1 MIKNY
6 NSFNLFVLIVE
17 NELLFLINVNKM
29 ALKYKFDRKGHKLV
43 EHCAVFG
50 VVCSDINYSITKL
63 LYSGLI
69 AQQHRGQES
78 TGISLI
84 KSGGSI
90 YTYKKKGLV
99 SRVLNNKVLSKLWG
113 NVGIGHNRYATTG
126 AQEYDSLEY
135 IQPYHFKN
143 NEIEFSL
150 AFNGTIPNYHE
161 LKQQLEA
168 MGRIF
173 LTNTDTEV
181 IAQLLAYTAK
191 ETDNWPEILKKVS
204 KSLDGSY
211 SLLILTSES
220 DIYAVRDPLGFKPLC
235 IGEMIAKER
244 KHYIVSSESCGIDVV
259 GGNLLRDVRPGEIIH
274 LNTEKG
280 IHSEMVIESE
290 RTALC
295 QFEFVYFARPDSII
309 DGVSVAQTRLQLG
322 INLAK
327 NDPILTDP
335 HFRENTI
342 VVPVPDSG
350 RSVALG
356 YAQEANLPYVEGL
369 MKNRYIWRTF
379 IMPGQEKR
387 EAAVKEKLNP
397 IKNFVEGKNVILLDD
412 SIVRGTTTKKIIN
425 LIREAGALS
434 VNVRI
439 SCPPVIRPCYMGI
452 DFPTTSELIAGHFK
466 ELYGNEAYIDEIR
479 KKIGADSLRY
489 QTIEDL
495 MKAIGKGKD
504 QLCMACL
511 TGIYP
516 LKSVNKIIE
525 LEKAISSN
533 RN

>member
-1 MIKNY
+1 
-6 NSFNLFVLIVE
+6 
-17 NELLFLINVNKM
+17 M
-29 ALKYKFDRKGHKLV
+29 ALNCKKNLKIDKPI

-50 VVCSDINYSITKL
+50 VTCDDKTFTVSRL
-63 LYSGLI
+63 LYLGLI
-69 AQQHRGQES
+69 SLQHRGQES
-78 TGISLI
+78 TGISIL
-84 KSGGSI
+84 KTGGSI
-90 YTYKKKGLV
+90 VTYKKKGLV
-99 SRVLNNKVLSKLWG
+99 SQVLNDNELSKLWG

-126 AQEYDSLEY
+126 SQEYNSLDY

-143 NEIEFSL
+143 TEIEFSI

-161 LKQQLEA
+161 LKQELEA
-168 MGRIF
+168 KGRIF
-173 LTNTDTEV
+173 ITNTDTEV
-181 IAQLLAYTAK
+181 IAHLLAYTANK
-191 ETDNWPEILKKVS
+191 TDNWPEILKKVS

-211 SLLILTSES
+211 SLIILTSKS
-220 DIYAVRDPLGFKPLC
+220 DIYAIRDPLGFKPLC
-235 IGEMIAKER
+235 IGEMITEER

-259 GGNLLRDVRPGEIIH
+259 GGNLIRDVRPGEIIH
-274 LNTEKG
+274 LSSEKG
-280 IHSEMVIESE
+280 IHSELVLESE

-335 HFRENTI
+335 HFRENAI

-350 RSVALG
+350 RSVAVG
-356 YAQEANLPYVEGL
+356 YAQEAKLPYVEGL
-369 MKNRYIWRTF
+369 MKNRYVWRTF
-379 IMPGQEKR
+379 IMPGQKKR

-397 IKNFVEGKNVILLDD
+397 IKKFVEGKNVIILDD

-425 LIREAGALS
+425 LIRDAGAIS

-452 DFPTTSELIAGHFK
+452 DFPTTSELIAGRFK
-466 ELYGNEAYIDEIR
+466 NLFGEENYIEEIR

-489 QTIEDL
+489 QTIDNL
-495 MKAIGKGKD
+495 INAIGKKKS

-511 TGIYP
+511 TGEYP

-525 LEKAISSN
+525 MERSISLD